1 MAIALVLCDDC
12 PAFAPMAI
20 PKLFWRVEPARD
32 PRAITVLR
40 RVIVLAA
47 RVFIV
52 MLEPVIVLALT
63 ELSVSALL
71 HVIALFTPDVS
82 T

>member
-1 MAIALVLCDDC
+1 MATA
-12 PAFAPMAI
+12 
-20 PKLFWRVEPARD
+20 KLFWSVEPARD

-40 RVIVLAA
+40 REIVLVA

-52 MLEPVIVLALT
+52 MLEPAIVLALT
-63 ELSVSALL
+63 ELSVSAFV
-71 HVIALFTPDVS
+71 HVIADPIPDVS